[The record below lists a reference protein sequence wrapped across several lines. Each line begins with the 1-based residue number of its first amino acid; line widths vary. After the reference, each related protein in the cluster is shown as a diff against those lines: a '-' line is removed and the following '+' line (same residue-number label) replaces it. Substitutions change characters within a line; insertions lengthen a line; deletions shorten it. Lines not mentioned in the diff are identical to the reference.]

1 MKKILNRLYQHI
13 PLSREEAKQVFYD
26 ISEQQY
32 NDIQVASFLTV
43 FMMRPIQLEELQGF
57 RDALL
62 ELCVK
67 IDLEG
72 RDTIDIVGTGGD
84 GKDTFNIS
92 TISSFVVAGAGYPVS
107 KHGSYAS
114 SSASGSSDVLNYLG
128 YQFTNQRDQLLR
140 QLDAANICF
149 FHAPIFHPA
158 MKAVVPVR
166 KQLKVKTF
174 FNMLGPLVNPAQPTY
189 QLFGVFDLELARMY
203 QYILQQSQKQ
213 FAIVYAT
220 DGYDEISLT
229 SAFKLRTH
237 FSEQLIRPSDIGKP
251 RYVADDLYGGGSIKS
266 SAQIFKNILEGQGTD
281 AQRDV
286 IVANAGTAIHCIKA
300 ESSLVDCMAEAEAS
314 LKSGN
319 ALLKFK
325 KLIEI
330 ANA

>member
-1 MKKILNRLYQHI
+1 
-13 PLSREEAKQVFYD
+13 
-26 ISEQQY
+26 
-32 NDIQVASFLTV
+32 
-43 FMMRPIQLEELQGF
+43 
-57 RDALL
+57 
-62 ELCVK
+62 VK

-92 TISSFVVAGAGYPVS
+92 TISSFVVAGAGYPVT

-203 QYILQQSQKQ
+203 QYILQQSKKQ

-229 SAFKLRTH
+229 APFKLRTH
-237 FSEQLIRPSDIGKP
+237 FSEQLIAPADLNKP
-251 RYVADDLYGGGSIKS
+251 RYSASDLYGGGSIES
-266 SAQIFKNILEGQGTD
+266 SAKIFMDILSGEGTA

-286 IVANAGTAIHCIKA
+286 VIANAGTAIHCMKPA
-300 ESSLVDCMAEAEAS
+300 SSLVDCLAEAEKS
-314 LKSGN
+314 LESGI

-325 KLIEI
+325 KLISI
-330 ANA
+330 AQA